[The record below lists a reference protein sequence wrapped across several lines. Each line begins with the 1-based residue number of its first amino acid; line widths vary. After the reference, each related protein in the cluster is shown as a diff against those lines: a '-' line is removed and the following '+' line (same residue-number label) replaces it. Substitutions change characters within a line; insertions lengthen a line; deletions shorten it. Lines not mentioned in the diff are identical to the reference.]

1 MYKNGPGKKA
11 NTNILL
17 VTAFFSLL
25 FVSMMGYLVYFVAT
39 NEQTL
44 INNSY
49 NSRQA
54 LLLSQN
60 VRGSIYAADGTV
72 LVYTSVEEDGTE
84 TREYLY
90 GEKFA
95 HVIGYS
101 TYGRT
106 GVEDQAN
113 YYLVHSNAPLNL
125 RVVNSKANVKNPGD
139 DVYTTLDVEL
149 QEAAFNALDGYKGAI
164 IVTDVKTGKILAMVS
179 MPDFDPN
186 QIEELWPKLVEN
198 EEEGTLVNR
207 VTQGLYPPGSTFK
220 ILTAL
225 EYIRENPDSWQNYE
239 FLCTSYYEEQ
249 GSRIN
254 CYHGTRHGSINF
266 EEAFSHS
273 CNAAFAQIGMSLDEA
288 LFADTLKGLYFN
300 QPLPVK
306 FLYSQSS
313 VVMGEEISA
322 NDMMQTAIGQGQT
335 QITPLQLNMITA
347 AIANG
352 GTMYKPYVVDRVENC
367 QGVVIK
373 QFMPSSCGQVMTPEE
388 AEALTMLMQAVVENG
403 TGRGLSGLAYT
414 VAGKTG
420 SAEYSTIKG
429 ESHAWFT
436 GFAPIEDP
444 KICVTVIVESAGS
457 GSDYAVPIAKRV
469 FNAYFNK

>member
-1 MYKNGPGKKA
+1 M
-11 NTNILL
+11 L

-25 FVSMMGYLVYFVAT
+25 FVGMMGYLACFVAT

-72 LVYTSVEEDGTE
+72 LAYTSVAEDGTE
-84 TREYLY
+84 TRKYPY

-101 TYGRT
+101 TYGRM

-113 YYLVHSNAPLNL
+113 YYLIHSNAPLNL
-125 RVVNSKANVKNPGD
+125 RVANSRDEIKNPGD

-149 QEAAFNALDGYKGAI
+149 QEAAFNALDGYRGTI

-179 MPDFDPN
+179 MPYFDPN
-186 QIEELWPKLVEN
+186 QIEEVWPKLIED
-198 EEEGTLVNR
+198 EKQSALVNR
-207 VTQGLYPPGSTFK
+207 ATQGLYPPGSTFK

-225 EYIRENPDSWQNYE
+225 EYIRENPDSWQDYA
-239 FLCTSYYEEQ
+239 FLCDGYYQER

-254 CYHGTRHGSINF
+254 CYHGTSHGNVDL
-266 EEAFSHS
+266 EGALSHS
-273 CNAAFAQIGMSLDEA
+273 CNAAFSQIGVNLDKS
-288 LFADTLKGLYFN
+288 LFADTLRQMYFN
-300 QPLPVK
+300 RPLPIK
-306 FLYSQSS
+306 FSYSQSS
-313 VVMGEEISA
+313 VVMDEEISL

-347 AIANG
+347 AIAND

-367 QGVVIK
+367 QGIVIK
-373 QFMPSSCGQVMTPEE
+373 QFAPSSCGQVMTPEE
-388 AEALTMLMQAVVENG
+388 ADALTILMQAVVEDG
-403 TGRGLSGLAYT
+403 TGRGLSGLSYT

-420 SAEYSTIKG
+420 SAEYSAIKG

-444 KICVTVIVESAGS
+444 QICVTVIVEGAGS
-457 GSDYAVPIAKRV
+457 GSDYAVPIAKRI
-469 FNAYFNK
+469 FNTYFNK